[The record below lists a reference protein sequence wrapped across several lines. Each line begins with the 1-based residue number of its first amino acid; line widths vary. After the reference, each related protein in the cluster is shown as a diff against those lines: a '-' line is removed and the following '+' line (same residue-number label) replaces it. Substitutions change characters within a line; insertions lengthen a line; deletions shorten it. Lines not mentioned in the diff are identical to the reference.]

1 MKNFSL
7 RDKRIKIV
15 NNIKNRGL
23 LYSRAMG
30 IINSNGEYIMD
41 LDPDDE
47 ILNEDDLE
55 YLYLNS
61 DNSQIDII
69 NFGIITNY
77 TNGQKSKHIF
87 CSQFKE
93 TLLKPKLFDKY
104 IENPDFF
111 IYNKI
116 IKKFIKIYF

>member
-7 RDKRIKIV
+7 TDKRIKIV
-15 NNIKNRGL
+15 NNTENRGL

-41 LDPDDE
+41 LGPDDE
-47 ILNEDDLE
+47 ILNENDLE
-55 YLYLNS
+55 FLYLNT

-77 TNGQKSKHIF
+77 TDGKKSKLIL
-87 CSQFKE
+87 CSHSKR
-93 TLLKPKLFDKY
+93 PY
-104 IENPDFF
+104 
-111 IYNKI
+111 
-116 IKKFIKIYF
+116 

>member
-7 RDKRIKIV
+7 KDKRIKIV
-15 NNIKNRGL
+15 NNTENRGL

-47 ILNEDDLE
+47 IINENDLE
-55 YLYLNS
+55 FLYLNTN
-61 DNSQIDII
+61 NSQIDII

-77 TNGQKSKHIF
+77 TDDKKSKLIL
-87 CSQFKE
+87 CRQFKE
-93 TLLKPKLFDKY
+93 TLLKPKLF
-104 IENPDFF
+104 E
-111 IYNKI
+111 KI
-116 IKKFIKIYF
+116 H

>member
-7 RDKRIKIV
+7 KDKRIKIV
-15 NNIKNRGL
+15 NNTENRGL

-47 ILNEDDLE
+47 ILNENDLE
-55 YLYLNS
+55 FLYLNT

-77 TNGQKSKHIF
+77 TDGKKSKV
-87 CSQFKE
+87 CQFQINTACIRYDGRFELRDLCQKNAE
-93 TLLKPKLFDKY
+93 LCLHNSILPHK
-104 IENPDFF
+104 
-111 IYNKI
+111 
-116 IKKFIKIYF
+116 